1 MIRTVWLALICLISL
16 AVIASVKLISAPT
29 GKSASKILD
38 PFDEVDVTPLAVK
51 TDKLPASD
59 IANNTL
65 PDKVLVRTLKIAPQ
79 LSKQAAEEKKAALKQ
94 TSQLDGPTSENDPT
108 RTLALAVAWPSML

>member
-16 AVIASVKLISAPT
+16 AVIASVKSISAPT
-29 GKSASKILD
+29 GKSASKIVN
-38 PFDEVDVTPLAVK
+38 PFDEVGVTSLAVK

-59 IANNTL
+59 IADNTL

-79 LSKQAAEEKKAALKQ
+79 
-94 TSQLDGPTSENDPT
+94 
-108 RTLALAVAWPSML
+108 

>member
-29 GKSASKILD
+29 GKDASKIVD

-59 IANNTL
+59 IADNTL

-79 LSKQAAEEKKAALKQ
+79 LSKQAVEEKAAPAAQKHSGAAFAELRGRVHRYKR
-94 TSQLDGPTSENDPT
+94 S
-108 RTLALAVAWPSML
+108 RRRR

>member
-79 LSKQAAEEKKAALKQ
+79 LSKQAAEEKKAALAAQKH
-94 TSQLDGPTSENDPT
+94 SGAAFAELRE
-108 RTLALAVAWPSML
+108 RVHRHKRFRRHR